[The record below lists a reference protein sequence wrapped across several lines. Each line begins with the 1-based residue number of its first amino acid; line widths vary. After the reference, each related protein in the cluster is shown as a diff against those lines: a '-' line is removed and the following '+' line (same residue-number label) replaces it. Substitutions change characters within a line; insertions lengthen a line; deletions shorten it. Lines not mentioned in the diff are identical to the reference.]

1 VRNGS
6 LPPTCVVAF
15 PDTVLTTVR
24 WRSAIAPT
32 GGDADDEL
40 PGGKSMHRSLWLRRV
55 AAATALALVAAA
67 CGGDDDTTE
76 TETETEAPAEDDP
89 LRRSPPRRSPPTTSE
104 AAAEIERPE
113 RDDVLD
119 IGYILPESG
128 PLAFLGAPQITAVQ
142 LAIEDINA
150 AGGVLGADVTMNSGD
165 EAGDAAVAR
174 DTAARLINDGADA
187 VVGAASSGMSQEFI
201 QTLFDNEIVQC
212 SGSNTSPAFTDQEN
226 NGFYFRTVPPDEA
239 VAPIIANTVIGDGYA
254 APAVL
259 ARADDY
265 GVALMELVEAG
276 LVEQGVEPVLVET
289 YDTETD
295 DFDALVSQVT
305 GAGADAAVVI
315 GFDEAGSLFGALIEA
330 GFPADALYGGDGVFG
345 PALGDAVG
353 TDISGPEGHRRR
365 RWRRVQ
371 RPAQRGDARRRAGQR
386 DLRRSGLRLRD
397 RHRPRCRGGA
407 VGRPGGLQRRDRGR
421 HLRGHRVHLVR
432 GVQATCSRTART
444 STTPVPPVRWTSSGR
459 TRPSVATPS
468 VSSAPTASSR
478 VRGRGP
484 VTSAEPRTIR

>member
-1 VRNGS
+1 
-6 LPPTCVVAF
+6 
-15 PDTVLTTVR
+15 
-24 WRSAIAPT
+24 
-32 GGDADDEL
+32 
-40 PGGKSMHRSLWLRRV
+40 MHRSLWLRRV

-76 TETETEAPAEDDP
+76 TETETEAPADDDGAAEEPADDDGAEDEG
-89 LRRSPPRRSPPTTSE
+89 E
-104 AAAEIERPE
+104 AAEEEIDRPE

-128 PLAFLGAPQITAVQ
+128 PLAFLGAPQITAVE

-150 AGGVLGADVTMNSGD
+150 AGGVLGSDVTINSGD

-226 NGFYFRTVPPDEA
+226 NAFYFRTVPPDEA

-345 PALGDAVG
+345 PALADAVG
-353 TDISGPEGHRRR
+353 TDIAGLKVIGAAGGDEFNDRLNEAMPDGEQGNVIYGGQVYDCVIVIALAAEAAQSADPAVFNDEIEGVTSEGTECTSFEECKQLLEDGEDIDYTGASGPL
-365 RWRRVQ
+365 
-371 RPAQRGDARRRAGQR
+371 D
-386 DLRRSGLRLRD
+386 
-397 RHRPRCRGGA
+397 
-407 VGRPGGLQRRDRGR
+407 
-421 HLRGHRVHLVR
+421 LVR
-432 GVQATCSRTART
+432 PDPTFGRYAIGQFT
-444 STTPVPPVRWTSSGR
+444 SDGLDIVGSEDVDLADVG
-459 TRPSVATPS
+459 
-468 VSSAPTASSR
+468 
-478 VRGRGP
+478 
-484 VTSAEPRTIR
+484 

>member
-1 VRNGS
+1 
-6 LPPTCVVAF
+6 
-15 PDTVLTTVR
+15 
-24 WRSAIAPT
+24 
-32 GGDADDEL
+32 
-40 PGGKSMHRSLWLRRV
+40 MHRSLWLRRV

-67 CGGDDDTTE
+67 CGGDDDTTD
-76 TETETEAPAEDDP
+76 TDTETEAPAEDETEDEAP
-89 LRRSPPRRSPPTTSE
+89 EDDADAEDDGE
-104 AAAEIERPE
+104 AAEDIDRPE

-128 PLAFLGAPQITAVQ
+128 PLAFLGAPQITAVE

-150 AGGVLGADVTMNSGD
+150 AGGVLGSDVTMNSGD

-174 DTAARLINDGADA
+174 DTAARLVNDGADA

-212 SGSNTSPAFTDQEN
+212 SGSNTSPAFTDQDN
-226 NGFYFRTVPPDEA
+226 NAFYFRTVPPDEA

-265 GVALMELVEAG
+265 GVALMELVDEG

-305 GAGADAAVVI
+305 GAGADAAIVI

-345 PALGDAVG
+345 PALADAVG
-353 TDISGPEGHRRR
+353 TDISGLKVIGAAGGDEFNDRLNEAMPDGEQGNVIYGGQVYDCVIVIALAAVAAESADPAVFNDEIENVTRDGTECSSFEECA
-365 RWRRVQ
+365 Q
-371 RPAQRGDARRRAGQR
+371 LLEDGEDIDYTGASGPLDLERPDPTFGRYAIGEFTGDGLEIVGSEDV
-386 DLRRSGLRLRD
+386 DLADLG
-397 RHRPRCRGGA
+397 
-407 VGRPGGLQRRDRGR
+407 
-421 HLRGHRVHLVR
+421 
-432 GVQATCSRTART
+432 
-444 STTPVPPVRWTSSGR
+444 
-459 TRPSVATPS
+459 
-468 VSSAPTASSR
+468 
-478 VRGRGP
+478 
-484 VTSAEPRTIR
+484 

>member
-1 VRNGS
+1 
-6 LPPTCVVAF
+6 
-15 PDTVLTTVR
+15 
-24 WRSAIAPT
+24 
-32 GGDADDEL
+32 
-40 PGGKSMHRSLWLRRV
+40 MHRSLWLRRV

-67 CGGDDDTTE
+67 CGGDDDTTD
-76 TETETEAPAEDDP
+76 TDTETEAPAEDETEDEAP
-89 LRRSPPRRSPPTTSE
+89 EDDADAEDDGE
-104 AAAEIERPE
+104 AAEDIDRPE

-128 PLAFLGAPQITAVQ
+128 PLAFLGAPQITAVE

-150 AGGVLGADVTMNSGD
+150 AGGVLGSDVTINSGD

-174 DTAARLINDGADA
+174 DTAARLVNDGADA

-212 SGSNTSPAFTDQEN
+212 SGSNTSPAFTDQDN
-226 NGFYFRTVPPDEA
+226 NAFYFRTVPPDEA

-265 GVALMELVEAG
+265 GVALMELVDEG

-305 GAGADAAVVI
+305 GAGADAAIVI

-345 PALGDAVG
+345 PALADAVG
-353 TDISGPEGHRRR
+353 TDISGLKVIGAAGGDEFNDRLNEAMPDGEQGNVIYGGQVYDCVIVIALAAVAAESADPAVFNDEIENVTRDGTECSSFEECA
-365 RWRRVQ
+365 Q
-371 RPAQRGDARRRAGQR
+371 LLEDGEDIDYTGASGPLDLERPDPTFGRYAIGEFTGDGLEIVGSEDV
-386 DLRRSGLRLRD
+386 DLADLG
-397 RHRPRCRGGA
+397 
-407 VGRPGGLQRRDRGR
+407 
-421 HLRGHRVHLVR
+421 
-432 GVQATCSRTART
+432 
-444 STTPVPPVRWTSSGR
+444 
-459 TRPSVATPS
+459 
-468 VSSAPTASSR
+468 
-478 VRGRGP
+478 
-484 VTSAEPRTIR
+484 